1 MNDPSAPKLF
11 ESGFRIHTVN
21 LIKWLDSSIT
31 MKSACVVF
39 LGVAISWVLYLLFGH
54 RLIET
59 MYTTTPGT
67 IIDRIL
73 KGKSSTPLED
83 YLEAAD
89 TLIVLTTFHFFAVFL
104 PFVLLIKKP
113 RLLLYGSGFV
123 AALSFAVFCAVEWF
137 PSVGDYI
144 CLDNVRFHYYN
155 KLYIG
160 DDKLI
165 HRLRPYLRTHSRS
178 EPQRYPLSYGIEVEP
193 TTIEW
198 ITDEDGFRNAD
209 TTRFSDVI
217 IIGDGFIEEGQ
228 SLVDTFASR
237 LEKHLSPIR
246 VRNLGTGGHGPF
258 QYLEVLKR
266 YGIKRGPKY
275 VLIGFNEVND
285 ITDTERYLQWQE
297 GKEKG
302 ASVLYDSR
310 TRVVSRPF
318 FDRYGQ
324 TLLGTFHHIQNAAL
338 MMAHRTLEN
347 FNTYRKQPIHKDVVL
362 VELGNAIHRM
372 LFIDRLITKAPEEI
386 LASNSGRRLKEILLE
401 FKNLCARNKII
412 PMIMFIPSADHI
424 YAEYSTQQSGRSW
437 LKIRPEQIAAK
448 ANVEQ
453 AISTLAH
460 ALGIEFVSL
469 SVVFESAAKNG
480 KMLYYPL
487 STHWNSEGMEVA
499 AVFVAGMLKSK
510 ITTPGMR
517 Q

>member
-1 MNDPSAPKLF
+1 MNDPSAHKPF
-11 ESGFRIHTVN
+11 VSGFKIHTVN
-21 LIKWLDSSIT
+21 LVKWLDSSIT
-31 MKSACVVF
+31 MKSVCMVL
-39 LGVAISWVLYLLFGH
+39 LGVVTTWVLYLLFGH

-59 MYTTTPGT
+59 MYTATSGR

-73 KGKSSTPLED
+73 PGKSSTSLED

-89 TLIVLTTFHFFAVFL
+89 TLSALNTFRFFAVFV

-123 AALSFAVFCAVEWF
+123 AALSFAIFCAVEWF

-144 CLDNVRFHYYN
+144 RLDNLRFHYYS

-160 DDKLI
+160 DDTLI
-165 HRLRPYLRTHSRS
+165 HRLRPHLRAHSRS
-178 EPQRYPLSYGIEVEP
+178 EPQSYPSSYGIEVEP

-228 SLVDTFASR
+228 SLVDTFAGR
-237 LEKHLSPIR
+237 LEKHLSPVR

-266 YGIKRGPKY
+266 YGTKRSPKY
-275 VLIGFNEVND
+275 ALIAFNEVND
-285 ITDTERYLQWQE
+285 ILDTERYLQWQE

-302 ASVLYDSR
+302 ESVLYDRR

-324 TLLGTFHHIQNAAL
+324 TLLGAFHHIQNVAL
-338 MMAHRTLEN
+338 MMAQRTLEN
-347 FNTYRKQPIHKDVVL
+347 FNTYRRQPIHKDVVL

-372 LFIDRLITKAPEEI
+372 LLIDRLITKAPDEI
-386 LASNSGRRLKEILLE
+386 LASNSGRRLKELLLE
-401 FKNLCARNKII
+401 FKDLCARNKII
-412 PMIMFIPSADHI
+412 PMIMFIPSANHI
-424 YAEYSTQQSGRSW
+424 YAEYSTEQSGRSW
-437 LKIRPEQIAAK
+437 LKIRAEQIAAK

-453 AISTLAH
+453 AISDLARG
-460 ALGIEFVSL
+460 LGIEFVSL
-469 SVVFESAAKNG
+469 SVVFESAARNG

-499 AVFVAGMLKSK
+499 AAFMAGMLKPK
-510 ITTPGMR
+510 IIAPGMR